1 MNVLKKLTEQEV
13 VETLEAMQK
22 AFEMLDNDKELAE
35 QVNFE
40 FEKFADSMY
49 TSRAFTPWT
58 QIDLMKNQ
66 NINVQVPA
74 NEQQI
79 TEALAK
85 PTENE
90 NRLIGFNQGYYF
102 SSFMYKRNL
111 EYMSNLPAF
120 DLEMYCCNANKE
132 DYKSKQYKK
141 DWAAIKEFFRKF
153 DYRTEFRKALWS
165 TLQEETYYCF
175 LREFDNKILLEPWPF
190 KYAQITGRFEYGFLF
205 DIDLQYFLQPYV
217 DINMYPDW
225 VKEKYLELFGSNAL
239 NNNYKPS
246 NKLNKRTGKYATWAQ
261 TSPEDGAF
269 AFKFTDKHNAQIPFF
284 SAMLPEMAMIPLL
297 RKLQENQSIAA
308 ARKLV
313 VSSIPYLNEKK
324 SSSVVNQIAIS
335 PELLGK
341 FLALATQGLENAIKV
356 LALPTEDIKGI
367 EFKNTDEDTY
377 KNFMDVASSLL
388 SGGKVIFAPGY
399 RQNAIQTQLSL
410 DLDRQLATSVYSQ
423 MQDFLEYYANQ
434 KTTKF
439 KWKFRFVGTQDWLNR
454 EARQKEAFAYADKG
468 IVLPNKIASSLG
480 MNKIE
485 LEQELDEMNE
495 SDFVDKLRMLLNV
508 NTMGNVGSST
518 NLNDK
523 NGRPQKNTGELSD
536 SGIATRDNANNID
549 KGGKV

>member
-1 MNVLKKLTEQEV
+1 MKVLEKLTEKEV
-13 VETLEAMQK
+13 VETLEAVQK
-22 AFEMLDNDKELAE
+22 AYDILGKDPELSE
-35 QVNFE
+35 KVDFE
-40 FEKFADSMY
+40 FEKFAKSMY
-49 TSRAFTPWT
+49 ESRAFTPWT
-58 QIDLMKNQ
+58 QIELMKNQ

-74 NEQQI
+74 SEQDI
-79 TEALAK
+79 TQALAK

-90 NRLIGFNQGYYF
+90 NRLIGYNQGYYF

-111 EYMSNLPAF
+111 EYMANLPAF
-120 DLEMYCCNANKE
+120 DLEMYCCNAKKE
-132 DYKSKQYKK
+132 DLKTKQYKQ

-153 DYRTEFRKALWS
+153 DYRNEFRKAIWA

-175 LREFDNKILLEPWPF
+175 LREFENKITLEPWPF
-190 KYAQITGRFEYGFLF
+190 KYAQITGRFEYGILF
-205 DIDLQYFLQPYV
+205 DIDLQYFMQPYV
-217 DINMYPDW
+217 DLNMYPDW
-225 VKEKYLELFGSNAL
+225 VKQKYIELFGESK
-239 NNNYKPS
+239 NNYKPS
-246 NKLNKRTGKYATWAQ
+246 NKLNKRTGKFATWVQ
-261 TSPEDGAF
+261 TSPEDGAY
-269 AFKFTDKHNAQIPFF
+269 AFKFTDKHNVQVPFF
-284 SAMLPEMAMIPLL
+284 SGMLPEMAMIPLL
-297 RKLQENQSIAA
+297 RRLQGDQSIAA

-377 KNFMDVASSLL
+377 KNFMDVTSSLL

-410 DLDRQLATSVYSQ
+410 DLDRQLATSIYPQ

-434 KTTKF
+434 KTKKF
-439 KWKFRFVGTQDWLNR
+439 KWKFRLVGTQDWLNR

-480 MNKIE
+480 LNKIE

-495 SDFVDKLRMLLNV
+495 SDFIDKLRLLMNA
-508 NTMGNVGSST
+508 NTMSSDT
-518 NLNDK
+518 TVK
-523 NGRPQKNTGELSD
+523 NGRPVMDDSKLSD
-536 SGIATRDNANNID
+536 SGLSTRDNANNID
-549 KGGKV
+549 KGGNV